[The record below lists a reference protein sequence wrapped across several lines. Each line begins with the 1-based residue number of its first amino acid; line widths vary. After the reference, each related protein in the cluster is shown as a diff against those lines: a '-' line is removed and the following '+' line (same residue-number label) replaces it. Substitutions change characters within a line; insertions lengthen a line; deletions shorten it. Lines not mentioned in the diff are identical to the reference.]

1 MLLLIAGLVITDTAA
16 YLSVREFLTRRVDRT
31 LQSLAAS
38 RTEQLRSRPSLDVDL
53 RSIGFLAPANLYLA
67 LLAPDGHV
75 IYAHAPSASDGRAP
89 APVLADLAAAPDATP
104 VTVPDDLAGAG
115 FRASVLRVPDSTRLQ
130 VVTAGGSQ
138 RVATVVFAI
147 PRGDDAD
154 TLHLLLVVSVA
165 VSLGLLGAGLLVAWL
180 ALGAGLRPLRQVART
195 ARAIERGD
203 LHERIPVPD
212 RRTEIGEVSVA
223 LNDAFDA
230 RARSEERV
238 RRFVADASHELR
250 TPLASLRGWA
260 DLYRQ
265 GGLDSWDDVDLAMGR
280 IEDQARRMH
289 RLVEELLLLARLDV
303 GQRAATTSVDVA
315 GAVRGLVEDARVRAP
330 DRPIT
335 FVLGPGGHEAT
346 ADEDALRR
354 VVGNLLTNALTHTP
368 AGSPVHVLV
377 EDSPG
382 QVRVEVV
389 DAGPGLD
396 EAQREKAFDRFWRAD
411 DGRGGEG
418 TGLGLGIA
426 RDLARAQ
433 GGDLVLAAAGPDGG
447 LRATACFSKSSG
459 AEQMD
464 GNLVGLAGRMSAAG
478 RAPAPPRRSSAEDST
493 PPSAELPLLARA
505 GRGCARHPWIVI
517 GLWALLLVGTV
528 AGNRAFGGKL
538 SDTVSLPR
546 SQATTGAGLL
556 SAQLPTASG
565 ASAQIVLHVTDGE
578 VADDSAAVEQAV
590 TELRM
595 LPHVLSVSDPL
606 SEAAPRLSPDGR
618 TAYSVVQLDQD
629 ARSLPDGYLDSVR
642 SAVQPLTA
650 KGVQVEYGGVLGE
663 LARPHTKDTAELIGF
678 AVAAVVLLVAFG
690 SVLAAFLPL
699 VTATV
704 GVLIGVSIVG
714 LTASVISFGTAAP
727 TLATMIGLGVGI
739 DYALFLTTRFR
750 QLVMDGEDPV
760 AAAARTTASS
770 GHAVLV
776 AAGTVAVAL
785 LGLYS
790 SGITFIGQLGLASV
804 ATVAVSALG
813 AITLVPAGLGLL
825 GRRIDR
831 VVVRRPVAESGSDSD
846 GWHRY
851 SALVSR
857 RPWWFLAGGVALL
870 AVLAIPTLSLQLGHI
885 DAGASPTSWT
895 ERRAYDLLA
904 DGFGPGVNGTF
915 TVVVDVEGVDASAAS
930 ALGSKVRT
938 ALAATSDV
946 ASVTPLSPSPSGRI
960 LVGTVVPKT
969 GPQEQATTDLFDT
982 LVDDTLP
989 TALQGSSAHGYVT
1002 GSTAQR
1008 IEFGNKVSSR
1018 LLVVIGVVV
1027 LTALVLL
1034 LLTFRAPVLAL
1045 QAAVLNLLSVGA
1057 AYGVV
1062 VAVFQWGWGGGLF
1075 GVPEKVPVES
1085 YVPMM
1090 MFAIVFGLSMDYE
1103 VFMLSRVQEAWRSGG
1118 DNAKAVAAGLAS
1130 TGRVITSAALIM
1142 VSVFTAFVA
1151 NDDVTVKMLAIG
1163 LAASVLVDASVV
1175 RMLLVPA
1182 AMTAVGDRNWWLPSW
1197 LDRVLPHLSAEGAD
1211 VALPDDARQERQV
1224 SEGEHELV
1232 EDTV

>member
-1 MLLLIAGLVITDTAA
+1 MLLLLAGLLVTDAVA
-16 YLSVREFLTRRVDRT
+16 YLSVRAFLTERADRT
-31 LQSLAAS
+31 LHALAAN
-38 RTEQLRSRPSLDVDL
+38 RADQLRSRPSFDVDL
-53 RSIGFLAPANLYLA
+53 RSVGFLAPANLYLA

-75 IYAHAPSASDGRAP
+75 VYAHAPTLSDGSAP
-89 APVLADLAAAPDATP
+89 SPLLADLAALPDATP
-104 VTVPDDLAGAG
+104 AAVQDDRAGAG
-115 FRASVLRVPDSTRLQ
+115 FRAMVLRVPDSTRLR
-130 VVTAGGSQ
+130 VETDGGSQ
-138 RVATVVFAI
+138 PVGTVVFAI
-147 PRGDDAD
+147 PCADDAA

-165 VSLGLLGAGLLVAWL
+165 VSLALLAVGLVAAWL
-180 ALGAGLRPLRQVART
+180 ALGAGLRPLRQVAET

-250 TPLASLRGWA
+250 TPLASVRGWA
-260 DLYRQ
+260 DLYRH

-280 IEDQARRMH
+280 IDDQARRMH

-303 GQRAATTSVDVA
+303 GQPLSATVVDVVA
-315 GAVRGLVEDARVRAP
+315 AVRGLVEDARVRAP

-335 FVLGPGGHEAT
+335 LVVGPGGHDAAT
-346 ADEDALRR
+346 DEEALRR
-354 VVGNLLTNALTHTP
+354 IVGNLLSNALTHTP
-368 AGSPVHVLV
+368 PGSPVQVLV
-377 EDSPG
+377 EGDAA

-389 DAGPGLD
+389 DAGPGLSV
-396 EAQREKAFDRFWRAD
+396 EQREKAFDRFWRAD

-426 RDLARAQ
+426 RDLARVQ
-433 GGDLVLAAAGPDGG
+433 GGDVRLAAGPGGG
-447 LRATACFSKSSG
+447 LLAQACFSKSSG
-459 AEQMD
+459 SGQAE
-464 GNLVGLAGRMSAAG
+464 GNGSRLAGLVNGARPPAQIHRTGLG
-478 RAPAPPRRSSAEDST
+478 RQATLPGQGR
-493 PPSAELPLLARA
+493 LPLLARA
-505 GRGCARHPWIVI
+505 GQTCARHPWVVL
-517 GLWALLLVGTV
+517 GLWLLLLVGTV

-538 SDTVSLPR
+538 SDTVTVPR
-546 SQATTGAGLL
+546 SQATTGADLL
-556 SAQLPTASG
+556 TAQLPTASG
-565 ASAQIVLHVTDGE
+565 AGAQVVLHVSQGK

-590 TELRM
+590 DRLRG

-606 SEAAPRLSPDGR
+606 SENAPRVSPDGR
-618 TAYSVVQLDQD
+618 TAYSTVQLDQD
-629 ARSLPDGYLDSVR
+629 ARSLPDGYLDAVD
-642 SAVQPLTA
+642 SAVEPLTD

-663 LARPHTKDTAELIGF
+663 LARPHTKDTAEIIGF
-678 AVAAVVLLVAFG
+678 AVAAVVLLLAFG

-714 LTASVISFGTAAP
+714 LLASVITFGTSAP

-750 QLVMDGEDPV
+750 QLLMDGEDPV
-760 AAAARTTASS
+760 RAAARTTASS

-785 LGLYS
+785 LGLYT

-825 GRRIDR
+825 GRRIDK
-831 VVVRRPVAESGSDSD
+831 VAVRRPVAESGSESD
-846 GWHRY
+846 GWHRF

-870 AVLAIPTLSLQLGHI
+870 AVLAIPTFSMQLGHI
-885 DAGASPTSWT
+885 DAGASPASWT
-895 ERRAYDLLA
+895 ERRAHDLLA
-904 DGFGPGVNGTF
+904 DGFGPGVNGTL
-915 TVVVDVEGVDASAAS
+915 TVVVDLDGADASTVA
-930 ALGSKVRT
+930 GPVRD

-946 ASVTPLSPSPSGRI
+946 ASVSPLSPSPSGGI
-960 LVGTVVPKT
+960 LVGTVVPRT
-969 GPQEQATTDLFDT
+969 GPQDKATADLFDT

-989 TALQGSSAHGYVT
+989 TALQGTPAHGYVT
-1002 GSTAQR
+1002 GSAAQR
-1008 IEFGNKVSSR
+1008 IEFGNEVSSR

-1045 QAAVLNLLSVGA
+1045 QAAVLNVLSVGA

-1062 VAVFQWGWGGGLF
+1062 VAVFQWGWGGALF

-1085 YVPMM
+1085 FVPMM

-1103 VFMLSRVQEAWRSGG
+1103 VFMLSRVQEAWRATG
-1118 DNAKAVAAGLAS
+1118 DNAKAVAAGLAA

-1151 NDDVTVKMLAIG
+1151 NDDVTIKMLAIG

-1182 AMTAVGDRNWWLPSW
+1182 AMSVMGKANWWLPRW
-1197 LDRVLPHLSAEGAD
+1197 LDRVLPHVASEGAD
-1211 VALPDDARQERQV
+1211 VTWPDDPAG
-1224 SEGEHELV
+1224 EGESHSAVGELV
-1232 EDTV
+1232 PGEV